1 MQGFKKVL
9 VALLVVMTILGTMGP
24 VFAAPADVE
33 GTKYE
38 DAAVRLM
45 ALGIFKGDDKGNF
58 NPDMP
63 ITRAEATAIVI
74 RALGLEKS
82 AELMKGVTRFADV
95 NADPGLQWAT
105 GAINIA
111 VSNGIINGY
120 PDGRFGGRDNVT
132 YAQLAKMILYALNY
146 GITVEGGVWPTAVL
160 AKADDLGILD
170 GLTVVA
176 NAPITRGDAA
186 KMLDNSLDVK
196 SLKQT
201 GYGDLKQFEET
212 GETLLEKLGLDE
224 IEGRVV
230 EIPAVASGLDDNEVT
245 IEITK
250 KNGEDLKD
258 PVTETYTQLQDVDVQ
273 SLFGLEVKAWVNDD
287 DEVVFAEKKTSDND
301 IYTDTISELTDKDTV
316 KLDVLDDEVTFADGA
331 LVYVNYS
338 KKSVN
343 DATKDLKV
351 GYYGRFVEKNN
362 KIVFAS
368 LFDFGVSNGK
378 PANEG
383 VVTSVDG
390 KKIKYFTTSES
401 ERTLNLTD
409 ADSVT
414 VYNAD
419 LTKSSLDKIE
429 KDNVIY
435 WWRDGDDWYIVVST
449 GKVEGKLEK
458 VKSDKLTINGK
469 DYSYKTADNA
479 TYSLDEDENVD
490 TWNANPGDIDDLD
503 GEDVVA
509 LLNLKGHVR
518 HLRGSA
524 TKTSGTQY
532 GIVTASPSDSEIT
545 VFTKDGE
552 EVTYSIDK
560 KTEWGVLRNPLNGKR
575 YYGKGDSLGY
585 YVLSYKLNAD
595 GEIAESKDDVGI
607 LYAVSVTTASPTTV
621 ANGVYEL
628 TASAKVDF
636 GKVDKD
642 KDDDYIM
649 LDGTKKYYI
658 DSSTVIM
665 RAVNSKGELDPEVLA
680 WEDFKD
686 LALDGTK
693 PENAAIV
700 FGDADKDA
708 KAIIFVDASFKGTTE
723 DEYYGVVTDNP
734 WKSGGNW
741 YAEIDVFGQGIGDY
755 KLADDPTGVF
765 AKGDLVK
772 FRLTAKGEADIA
784 SGNVVKISETP
795 VTVADVDGWYITVGS
810 ATYKLE
816 KDAVVYDLDEDG
828 ALDDKLGAS
837 DIEKGDEIFLIEKD
851 GVVKAAV
858 IKVKGTGAVTP
869 PPVSGEKAEYVST
882 DGDLVVYGGKAYK
895 VVDTTVVYDTKGFY
909 GVGPDAVKSANLTN
923 NAAEIVVSDK
933 VDSSGNPILSKITV
947 NAELPRE

>member
-9 VALLVVMTILGTMGP
+9 VALLVVATILGTIGP
-24 VFAAPADVE
+24 VFAAPADVA

-38 DAAVRLM
+38 DAAVRLL

-58 NPDMP
+58 NPDQP

-82 AELMKGVTRFADV
+82 ADLMKGVTKFADV

-120 PDGRFGGRDNVT
+120 PNGQFGGRDNVT
-132 YAQLAKMILYALNY
+132 YAQLAKMVLYALNY
-146 GITVEGGVWPTAVL
+146 GVTVEGGIWPTAVL
-160 AKADDLGILD
+160 AKADDLGMLD
-170 GLTVVA
+170 NLSVVA
-176 NAPITRGDAA
+176 DAPITRGDAA
-186 KMLDNSLDVK
+186 KLLDNSLDIK

-201 GYGDLKQFEET
+201 GYGDLKQYEET
-212 GETLLEKLGLDE
+212 GATMLEKMNLDE

-245 IEITK
+245 IDITK

-258 PVTETYTQLQDVDVQ
+258 IDTETYTQLEGVDVQ
-273 SLFGLEVKAWVNDD
+273 GLFGLEVKAWVNDD
-287 DEVVFAEKKTSDND
+287 DEVVFVEKKTSDND

-316 KLDVLDDEVTFADGA
+316 KLDVLDDEVTFADDA
-331 LVYVNYS
+331 VVYVNYS
-338 KKSVN
+338 KKSVT

-362 KIVFAS
+362 KIAFAS
-368 LFDFGVSNGK
+368 LFAFGG
-378 PANEG
+378 NEG

-390 KKIKYFTTSES
+390 EKIKYFTTSEN
-401 ERTLNLTD
+401 ERTLDLTD

-429 KDNVIY
+429 KDNVIS
-435 WWRDGDDWYIVVST
+435 WWKDGDDWYIVVST
-449 GKVEGKLEK
+449 AQAEGKLEK
-458 VKSDKLTINGK
+458 VKSDKVTIDGK
-469 DYSYKTADNA
+469 DYTMQKADNA
-479 TYSLDEDENVD
+479 TYSLDDDETVEAW
-490 TWNANPGDIDDLD
+490 TEAAGDLDDLD

-560 KTEWGVLRNPLNGKR
+560 KTDWGVLRDPVSGR
-575 YYGKGDSLGY
+575 YYGKNDSLGY

-595 GEIAESKDDVGI
+595 SEITESKDGVGVQ
-607 LYAVSVTTASPTTV
+607 YAVSVSKALPTV
-621 ANGVYEL
+621 PDDVYEL
-628 TASAKVDF
+628 TSNPKADVGSVVK
-636 GKVDKD
+636 KE
-642 KDDDYIM
+642 KDDDFVL
-649 LDGTKKYYI
+649 LDGSKKYYI
-658 DSSTVIM
+658 DSNTVVM

-686 LALDGTK
+686 LVLGDS
-693 PENAAIV
+693 AANDAII
-700 FGDADKDA
+700 FGDVGKDA
-708 KAIIFVDASFKGTTE
+708 KAIIFVNANFKGTSE
-723 DEYYGVVTDNP
+723 DWYYGVVTDKP
-734 WKSGGNW
+734 WKSGGDW
-741 YAEIDVFGQGIGDY
+741 HAEIDVFGEGTQEY
-755 KLADDPTGVF
+755 TLADSPTDVF
-765 AKGDLVK
+765 SKGDLVK
-772 FRLTAKGEADIA
+772 FQLTAKGEADIT
-784 SGNVVKISETP
+784 SSDVVKISGTP
-795 VTVADVDGWYITVGS
+795 VEVTSADDLYIEVSG
-810 ATYKLE
+810 ATYKVE
-816 KDAVVYDLDEDG
+816 KDAVVYDLDNDG

-837 DIEKGDEIFLIEKD
+837 DIEKGDKIFFIEKA

-858 IKVKGTGAVTP
+858 IAEKGTGTTTP
-869 PPVSGEKAEYVST
+869 PTSGYKMEYNGQDGMITVTKDGESVEDDKYYVLVGEEVFLVT
-882 DGDLVVYGGKAYK
+882 DGKADVSSLPNNKLYTGKLVDK
-895 VVDTTVVYDTKGFY
+895 
-909 GVGPDAVKSANLTN
+909 ANLTDVLYTLTFV
-923 NAAEIVVSDK
+923 EVK
-933 VDSSGNPILSKITV
+933 
-947 NAELPRE
+947 